1 MIRYVV
7 IAILNILD
15 LLITYIGIE
24 KVDGIKETNPL
35 ADYMIGAGWEYACL
49 HKAIGVGIIV
59 YLIESMKKKDEER
72 AKRWSWGVCL
82 VFAVICLN
90 NAYQLLR
97 AMS

>member
-35 ADYMIGAGWEYACL
+35 ADYM
-49 HKAIGVGIIV
+49 
-59 YLIESMKKKDEER
+59 S
-72 AKRWSWGVCL
+72 
-82 VFAVICLN
+82 
-90 NAYQLLR
+90 
-97 AMS
+97 